1 MWGINEKFLRKK
13 PFLPSNMHGH
23 TAVVTPISRL
33 LLTKQIQKLKYTVES
48 LKRSLTYRYIFF
60 DKTNVYV

>member
-13 PFLPSNMHGH
+13 PFLPSNMYGN

-33 LLTKQIQKLKYTVES
+33 LLTKQIQKLKYTVKS
-48 LKRSLTYRYIFF
+48 LK
-60 DKTNVYV
+60 